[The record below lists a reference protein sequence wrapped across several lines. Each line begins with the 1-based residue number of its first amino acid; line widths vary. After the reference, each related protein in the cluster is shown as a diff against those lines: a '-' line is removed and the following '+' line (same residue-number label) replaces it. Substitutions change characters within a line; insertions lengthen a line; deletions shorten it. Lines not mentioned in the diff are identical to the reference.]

1 MGLVSRC
8 GRLRTLVLVLEDLY
22 TDWRTV
28 SDVTELAARLPALAW
43 GAPALRAL
51 QLVLPF
57 PAEPDSEDEPGPEG
71 ELGQEGELDPAAEL
85 GALWSALEALPNLA
99 SLALGWVSPEGEQPA
114 LTGYCIA
121 RMLDAVQVG
130 PAAPVLI
137 STEPML

>member
-8 GRLRTLVLVLEDLY
+8 GRLRTLVLVLEPLSCG
-22 TDWRTV
+22 WRDV
-28 SDVTELAARLPALAW
+28 PDVTELAARLPALAW

-57 PAEPDSEDEPGPEG
+57 MSGPEDELGPEG
-71 ELGQEGELDPAAEL
+71 EPGQEDELDPAAEL

-99 SLALGWVSPEGEQPA
+99 SLALGWVSPEGGQPA
-114 LTGYCIA
+114 LTGYCVA

-130 PAAPVLI
+130 PAAPVPT
-137 STEPML
+137 STEPVL